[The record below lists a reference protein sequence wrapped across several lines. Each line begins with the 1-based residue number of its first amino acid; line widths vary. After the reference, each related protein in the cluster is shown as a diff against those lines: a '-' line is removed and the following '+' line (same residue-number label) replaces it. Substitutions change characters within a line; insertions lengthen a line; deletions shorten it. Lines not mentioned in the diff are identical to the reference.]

1 MAALGYNRP
10 LQSFRVMWR
19 VWKFQKKNCPTYP
32 LVQNIS
38 HIQVFVKSRFMAIK
52 STLSDW
58 NSKHSWSVRV
68 SRRETRGFVSGIFS
82 MLDQIVL
89 IPGEPLILRFS
100 FPLLLLL
107 IPLDKLWHI
116 FSTTKTIVLQSSNP
130 DSCFF
135 PFLIWIAFFH
145 KGTVRIK
152 VSHFHRTLLR
162 VIFSW
167 KQVKLRL
174 QRPAVR

>member
-1 MAALGYNRP
+1 MNKHTKIFVFIINP
-10 LQSFRVMWR
+10 SKIQSCKWLLWIITDHPPSLSELCGESGNFR
-19 VWKFQKKNCPTYP
+19 KNCPTYP

-38 HIQVFVKSRFMAIK
+38 HIQVFAKSRLMAIK

-100 FPLLLLL
+100 FPLLLL

-116 FSTTKTIVLQSSNP
+116 FTTTKTIVLQSSNP

-135 PFLIWIAFFH
+135 PFWYKLLFFI
-145 KGTVRIK
+145 KGL
-152 VSHFHRTLLR
+152 SG
-162 VIFSW
+162 
-167 KQVKLRL
+167 
-174 QRPAVR
+174 